1 MSPTTNTAPLIAIV
15 TCAAFAELDPDDQ
28 LLLPALTSQGLKYE
42 IAVWDD
48 STVQWDRFDLILIR
62 STWDYSPRRDEF
74 MSWLNRVSALTTL
87 LNPVTVI
94 TWSSD
99 KHYLNDLAAAGV
111 PTVPTKFFE
120 IGDALEIPD
129 CEFVI
134 KPSIS
139 AGSRDTYRLSADK
152 HREAQD
158 AMQSIHAS
166 GRSVMVQPYL
176 KSVDTAA
183 ETALIFLAGEFSHAI
198 RKGPLLQLDNA
209 AQEFHG
215 GLFIKEEITVRI
227 ATSTQLEVAH
237 DALSIAPT
245 GWLYARVD
253 LIDDDQGNPVVL
265 ELEMVEPSLF
275 FEVDANPRTGA
286 PGRLAQAIAQFCQK

>member
-1 MSPTTNTAPLIAIV
+1 MSFTQTAPQIAIV

-28 LLLPALTSQGLKYE
+28 LLLPAFEAQGIQVSIE
-42 IAVWDD
+42 VWDD
-48 STVQWDRFDLILIR
+48 PTVNWAQFDLVLIR
-62 STWDYSPRRDEF
+62 STWDYSPRRAEF
-74 MSWLNRVSALTTL
+74 IDWLTRLETLTTL
-87 LNPVTVI
+87 RNPVDVI

-99 KHYLNDLAAAGV
+99 KHYLNDLARNNVPIV
-111 PTVPTKFFE
+111 PTTFFE
-120 IGDALEIPD
+120 VNDELVLPD
-129 CEFVI
+129 DQFVI

-152 HREAQD
+152 THEAIE
-158 AMQSIHAS
+158 AMNSIHAS

-183 ETALIFLAGEFSHAI
+183 ETALIFIDGHFSHAI
-198 RKGPLLQLDNA
+198 RKGPLLKLDNA

-215 GLFIKEEITVRI
+215 GLFIKEEITART
-227 ATSTQLEVAH
+227 ATDAQREVAQR
-237 DALSIAPT
+237 ALAVAPA

-253 LIDDDQGNPVVL
+253 LIDDDHGNPVVL

-275 FEVDANPRTGA
+275 FEVDSDPVTGA
-286 PGRLAQAIAQFCQK
+286 PGRLASAIARVLQH

>member
-1 MSPTTNTAPLIAIV
+1 VSPSTNTPPLIAIA
-15 TCAAFAELDPDDQ
+15 TCTAFADLDPDDR
-28 LLLPALTSQGLKYE
+28 LLLPALLSQGLKYE

-48 STVQWDRFDLILIR
+48 STVHWDKFDLVLIR
-62 STWDYSPRRDEF
+62 STWDYSPRRNEF
-74 MSWLNRVSALTTL
+74 INWVNRISALTTV
-87 LNPVTVI
+87 LNPIEVI
-94 TWSSD
+94 EWSSD
-99 KHYLNDLAAAGV
+99 KHYLNDLAQAGV
-111 PTVPTKFFE
+111 PIVPTSFFE
-120 IGDALEIPD
+120 IGDALVLPD
-129 CEFVI
+129 DEFVI

-139 AGSRDTYRLSADK
+139 AGSRDTYRLSAAK
-152 HREAQD
+152 HQEAQD
-158 AMQSIHAS
+158 ALQSIHAS

-183 ETALIFLAGEFSHAI
+183 ETALIFIDGHFSHAI

-215 GLFIKEEITVRI
+215 GLFIKEEITSRT
-227 ATSTQLEVAH
+227 ATNNQLEVAH
-237 DALSIAPT
+237 RALSVAPQ

-275 FEVDANPRTGA
+275 FEVDADPSTGA
-286 PGRLAQAIAQFCQK
+286 SGRLAQAIASRCSQ